1 MWDKILISATAV
13 LAVIFLFY
21 GLKKAVC
28 RISLKTRTVNGNI
41 EFNRSGFTGFL
52 INIYGTKRKILTAVI
67 FAALILVF
75 YLLFGNIIFSVLV
88 STCLEIYILDIF
100 KGFEE
105 KRRELLHNQLI
116 EFISH
121 MSVLLR
127 AGKTVRGIFKDAAR
141 WFKDPLR
148 FYLNK
153 VANEL
158 KLNSTLDEALDRFSE
173 ECKSREVGLLTS
185 SLKINNKVGGDLI
198 AALDS
203 IAGRVRYNLKIKSQM
218 RTMSLQG
225 RYSGNIISLFPI
237 IILIL
242 LSVLVNR
249 EILGFFSTSIGTIML
264 IAGGILE
271 IAGIMVIK
279 KLLA

>member
-28 RISLKTRTVNGNI
+28 RISLKTRTINGNI

>member
-28 RISLKTRTVNGNI
+28 RISLKTRTINGNI

-173 ECKSREVGLLTS
+173 GCKSREVGLLTS

>member
-28 RISLKTRTVNGNI
+28 RISLKTRTINGNI

-173 ECKSREVGLLTS
+173 ECKSREVDLLTS

>member
-28 RISLKTRTVNGNI
+28 RISLKTRTINGNI

-242 LSVLVNR
+242 LSVLVDR

>member
-28 RISLKTRTVNGNI
+28 RISLKTRTINGNI

-173 ECKSREVGLLTS
+173 GCKSREVDLLTS

>member
-28 RISLKTRTVNGNI
+28 RISLKTRTINGNI

-173 ECKSREVGLLTS
+173 GCKSREVGLLTS

-242 LSVLVNR
+242 LSVLVDR